1 MREKPPF
8 VCMPDECGENTIV
21 LLVWAISVVSATRPL
36 TLLLFLCLDYLT
48 MSNPLTIEE
57 NVVLFYTYIYN
68 KYMRERYGRRNI
80 YMVKCFLHALVFK
93 PEASFTFVSPC
104 LVPSFG
110 HFCIDNE

>member
-1 MREKPPF
+1 
-8 VCMPDECGENTIV
+8 
-21 LLVWAISVVSATRPL
+21 
-36 TLLLFLCLDYLT
+36 
-48 MSNPLTIEE
+48 
-57 NVVLFYTYIYN
+57 
-68 KYMRERYGRRNI
+68 MRERYGRRNI